1 MAVGT
6 PYNGGQSQLEAAA
19 IAARNVL
26 IPINIYN
33 NAATANE
40 YTATNSRA
48 LSDNT
53 TPVYGKG
60 SGGFLDI
67 NNYAG
72 VGGSW
77 DINGNP
83 ANANS
88 QGSGRNPAFAING
101 SSWGYGPAGLGMTN
115 YVSPNTSLNKGQVI
129 I

>member
-1 MAVGT
+1 MRKG
-6 PYNGGQSQLEAAA
+6 YNGAT
-19 IAARNVL
+19 L
-26 IPINIYN
+26 IDNSSLLR
-33 NAATANE
+33 ANE
-40 YTATNSRA
+40 KITYCT
-48 LSDNT
+48 
-53 TPVYGKG
+53 
-60 SGGFLDI
+60 
-67 NNYAG
+67 AG

-88 QGSGRNPAFAING
+88 QGSGRNPAFALNG